1 MSMMNLLFIILISLT
16 PLETIK
22 EKNSLLEEAAKNN
35 SNEMAEKIIE
45 EMIDFDEMARNALG
59 KNASKFTLLQRGRFF
74 KLFKELLKK
83 SSIKKISSYQADRI
97 DFLREEEKDGKAL
110 VFTAVYKGKE
120 KTDVVYVMK
129 KKGEDW
135 KAVDI
140 IINETSITKNF
151 NSQYTSIINKEGVEG
166 LLKKM
171 ERKLKEE

>member
-1 MSMMNLLFIILISLT
+1 MSGINLLFILFISLT

-22 EKNSLLEEAAKNN
+22 EKNSLLEEAARKN

-45 EMIDFDEMARNALG
+45 EMIDFDEMAKNALG
-59 KNASKFTLLQRGRFF
+59 KNISKFAPVQKTRFF

-97 DFLREEEKDGKAL
+97 HFLREEEKDGSAL
-110 VFTAVYKGKE
+110 VYTTVYKGKE
-120 KTDVVYVMK
+120 KTDVIYVMRK
-129 KKGEDW
+129 KDENW
-135 KAVDI
+135 KVVDI

-151 NSQYTSIINKEGVEG
+151 NSQYTNIINKEGVEG

-171 ERKLKEE
+171 EKKLKEE